1 MLQKLKSLFAGEQK
15 RFAAAP
21 LISLHTVG
29 RPQWTPRNYAA
40 LAKEGFAGNAIGYRC
55 IRMIAEA
62 ASSVPLLVYDGD
74 KELASHPLKQLLA
87 RPNPAQTGRELIENM
102 LSFLLVAGNS
112 YVEVSTLDGTPRE
125 LVALRPD
132 RVQVVA
138 GANGWPEAYE
148 YAVEG
153 SAIRLSAEAVLHL
166 KLFNPLND
174 YYGMSPLEAAS
185 RSIDTHNSAS
195 AWNKAM
201 LDNAARPSGALVF
214 SSGEGQLTD
223 EQFDRLKSR
232 LAGDF
237 QGAVNAGRPMV
248 LEGGL
253 DWKEMSFSPKDM
265 EFIEAKNASARE
277 VALAFGVPPM
287 LLGIPGDNTFANY
300 AEANRTFWRQS
311 VVPLLGRVTE
321 ALTNFLGPTF
331 GEGIRVGLD
340 LDQVEALSADRD
352 ALWARV
358 DKASFLTPAEKRE
371 AVGYGSSE

>member
-1 MLQKLKSLFAGEQK
+1 MFENLKSLFAGEQK
-15 RFAAAP
+15 KFAAAP

-55 IRMIAEA
+55 VRMIAEA
-62 ASSVPLLVYDGD
+62 ASSVPLLVYDGE

-87 RPNPAQTGRELIENM
+87 RPNPAQAGRELIENI

-112 YVEVSTLDGTPRE
+112 YVEASTLEGTPRE

-132 RVQVVA
+132 RVKVVA
-138 GANGWPEAYE
+138 GSNGWPEAYE
-148 YAVEG
+148 YAVG
-153 SAIRLSAEAVLHL
+153 GNAARLPGETVLHL
-166 KLFNPLND
+166 KLFNPLDD

-214 SSGEGQLTD
+214 ASSEENMTT
-223 EQFDRLKSR
+223 EQFDRIKIELENKY
-232 LAGDF
+232 
-237 QGAVNAGRPMV
+237 QGAANAGRPMI

-253 DWKEMSFSPKDM
+253 DWKEMGFSPKDM

-311 VVPLLGRVTE
+311 VVPLLGRVTG
-321 ALTNFLGPTF
+321 ALTNFLGPQF
-331 GEGIRVGLD
+331 GEGLRVSYD

-371 AVGYGSSE
+371 AVGYGVTT